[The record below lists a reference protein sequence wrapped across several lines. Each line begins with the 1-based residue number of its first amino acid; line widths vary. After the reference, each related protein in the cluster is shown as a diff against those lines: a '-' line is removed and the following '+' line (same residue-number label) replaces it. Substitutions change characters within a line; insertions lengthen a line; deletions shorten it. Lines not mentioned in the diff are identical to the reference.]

1 MTEVGLVFLGVI
13 LAACGGA
20 TLSLAMVTQRYALD
34 LNVNDGNPKVP
45 FIFGN
50 TLPRNLVWFFGLVL
64 YGAANGFYAL
74 ALLYGPLSLLA
85 GLVLVERIATLSFF
99 LSIACILYSLRASF
113 TSINC
118 LPTSFLLYLPL

>member
-99 LSIACILYSLRASF
+99 LSFNSLHTLQPPCIIYF
-113 TSINC
+113 H
-118 LPTSFLLYLPL
+118 